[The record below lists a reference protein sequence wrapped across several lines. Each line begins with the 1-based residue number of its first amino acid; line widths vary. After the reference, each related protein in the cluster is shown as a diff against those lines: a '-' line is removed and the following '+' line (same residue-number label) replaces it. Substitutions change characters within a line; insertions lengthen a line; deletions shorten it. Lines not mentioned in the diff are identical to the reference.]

1 MTDATERNR
10 MRDLVKRLAE
20 GLDWA
25 MTWVDL
31 EYDREASNVDPEWAD
46 DYDSARLAL
55 NDARNLKRS
64 CQMTCPKCGE
74 PIVLTSRGKGVVRH
88 ICYKCGWKSS

>member
-10 MRDLVKRLAE
+10 MRDLVKRLAD

-31 EYDREASNVDPEWAD
+31 ESGREASNVDPKWAD
-46 DYDSARLAL
+46 DYNSARLAL
-55 NDARNLKRS
+55 NDARRKL
-64 CQMTCPKCGE
+64 
-74 PIVLTSRGKGVVRH
+74 RG
-88 ICYKCGWKSS
+88 